1 LFLFDIPVIK
11 HINNDTMAI
20 RVIKIKIN
28 GSCTNNCSFCPV
40 QFHNDPHL
48 LEVKDIAYLFGMI
61 RNPEFKSIYING
73 GEPTIHPRFKDIC
86 YYIKEQFK
94 GRYRLDIG
102 TNLIPLAWSKGRYI
116 GMRELIL
123 ETFDRIEV
131 GCDDEHRNIHLLER
145 FAPEIV
151 DKGIKLLVNSVTEYC
166 SEETKQR
173 ILAVKDKYD
182 IKVKFSEL
190 CHYYQQLPKINDV
203 SKPCQKR
210 AKELWINCNGDAF
223 FCFLREIENPLFN
236 LFTVTEKELE
246 YYLNE
251 HDPEPYR
258 FCECCSRYSPE
269 PYMPARNTKRLQRL
283 LSIGIG
289 KTKQLLKIS

>member
-1 LFLFDIPVIK
+1 MAIKVIK
-11 HINNDTMAI
+11 
-20 RVIKIKIN
+20 VKIN
-28 GSCTNNCSFCPV
+28 GRCVNKCSFC
-40 QFHNDPHL
+40 QFHSDPHL

-61 RNPEFKSIYING
+61 GNLQFKTIYING

-86 YYIKEQFK
+86 CYLKEQFK
-94 GRYRLDIG
+94 GRYHLDLG

-116 GMRELIL
+116 GMRELVL
-123 ETFDRIEV
+123 ETFDRISV

-151 DKGIKLLVNSVTEYC
+151 DKGIKLFVNVMPDYC

-190 CHYYQQLPKINDV
+190 HHYYQQLPKINDV
-203 SKPCQKR
+203 SKPCQYR
-210 AKELWINCNGDAF
+210 TKELLIDCNGDAF
-223 FCFLREIENPLFN
+223 FCFDQEMDSPLFN
-236 LFTVTEKELE
+236 LFTVTEKELQF
-246 YYLNE
+246 YLNE
-251 HDPEPYR
+251 YDPKPYR
-258 FCECCSRYSPE
+258 FCECCVRYCPE
-269 PYMPARNTKRLQRL
+269 PSMTAKNIKKLQRF

-289 KTKQLLKIS
+289 KTKKSLKESDAKQAV